1 MSTPND
7 ERRLAPAAM
16 PDPRMNL
23 YAQPQ
28 KLVRI
33 GRRRR
38 LNVNLS
44 GSGGPTVI
52 LSAGG
57 GCSTLHWSR
66 VQGPLSRTNRVL
78 AFDRAGMGFS
88 DPGPF
93 PRTTSRVVSDLR
105 AALKVLDIG
114 PPYVLVGHSLGS
126 FDARLFAFRHP
137 DEVVGMVLVDP
148 RGNRHKQRSNAAAPS
163 LAAIQRREAGELR
176 RKPAMARSKPAPGT
190 AAYEALVPERN
201 PTLTDEVNDALRD
214 LALRPSY
221 WRTLRSE
228 MAAADGASDA
238 ELMAAERMLDIPLI
252 VLSALWAPIPGIP
265 PDEMRAMN
273 AAWRSSHDEL
283 AALSPR
289 GVRRDMADGV
299 GHMIQ
304 LQRPDVVIDAVHE
317 VISAA
322 AG

>member
-1 MSTPND
+1 
-7 ERRLAPAAM
+7 
-16 PDPRMNL
+16 MNL

-28 KLVRI
+28 RLVRI
-33 GRRRR
+33 GGRRK

-66 VQGPLSRTNRVL
+66 VQGPLAGTNRVL

-88 DPGPF
+88 DPGPL
-93 PRTTSRVVSDLR
+93 PRTTSRVVADLR
-105 AALKVLDIG
+105 AALAALDVG

-126 FDARLFAFRHP
+126 FDVRLFAFRHP
-137 DEVVGMVLVDP
+137 EEVAGMVLVDP
-148 RGNRHKQRSNAAAPS
+148 RGNNHKQRSNAAAPS
-163 LAAIQRREAGELR
+163 LGTIQRREARELR
-176 RKPAMARSKPAPGT
+176 RKAPMARSKPLPGT
-190 AAYEALVPERN
+190 AGYDALVRTRD

-221 WRTLRSE
+221 WRTLKSE
-228 MAAADGASDA
+228 MDAADGASD
-238 ELMAAERMLDIPLI
+238 EEVQAAQRQLDIPLI

-265 PDEMRAMN
+265 PDEMQAMN
-273 AAWRSSHDEL
+273 AAWRASHDEL

-289 GVRRDMADGV
+289 GVRRDAPEGV

-304 LQRPDVVIDAVHE
+304 LQRPDLVIDAVRD
-317 VISAA
+317 VIALA

>member
-1 MSTPND
+1 
-7 ERRLAPAAM
+7 M
-16 PDPRMNL
+16 PDPRMNR

-28 KLVRI
+28 RLVRI
-33 GRRRR
+33 GRRRK

-57 GCSTLHWSR
+57 GGSTLHWGR
-66 VQGPLSRTNRVL
+66 VQGPLGLTNRVL

-88 DPGPF
+88 DPGPL

-105 AALKVLDIG
+105 AALVVLDLG
-114 PPYVLVGHSLGS
+114 PPYVLVGHSMGS
-126 FDARLFAFRHP
+126 FDARLFAFLHP
-137 DEVVGMVLVDP
+137 EEVVGMVLVDP
-148 RGNRHKQRSNAAAPS
+148 RGTGHQERNKVTAPS
-163 LAAIQRREAGELR
+163 LGPIQRREARELR
-176 RKPAMARSKPAPGT
+176 RKPAMAQSKPAPGT
-190 AAYEALVPERN
+190 AEYDALVPRRD

-221 WRTLRSE
+221 WRTIKAELD
-228 MAAADGASDA
+228 AANGASDE
-238 ELMAAERMLDIPLI
+238 ELRAAERQLDIPLI
-252 VLSALWAPIPGIP
+252 VLSALWGPIPGIP

-273 AAWRSSHDEL
+273 AAWRASHDEL

-289 GVRRDMADGV
+289 GLRRDAPDGV

-304 LQRPDVVIDAVHE
+304 LQRPDIVIDAVRE
-317 VISAA
+317 VIRMA

>member
-1 MSTPND
+1 
-7 ERRLAPAAM
+7 
-16 PDPRMNL
+16 MNR

-28 KLVRI
+28 RLVRI
-33 GRRRR
+33 WGRRK

-44 GSGGPTVI
+44 GSIGPTVI
-52 LSAGG
+52 LSAGA

-66 VQGPLSRTNRVL
+66 VQGPLGRTNRVL

-93 PRTTSRVVSDLR
+93 PRTTSRVVADLR
-105 AALKVLDIG
+105 AALVALDVG
-114 PPYVLVGHSLGS
+114 PPYVLVGHSMGS
-126 FDARLFAFRHP
+126 FDARLFAFLHP
-137 DEVVGMVLVDP
+137 GEVVGMVLVDP
-148 RGNRHKQRSNAAAPS
+148 RGDRHHQRSNVAAPS
-163 LAAIQRREAGELR
+163 LGAIQRREARELR
-176 RKPAMARSKPAPGT
+176 RKPAMARAKPAPAT
-190 AAYEALVPERN
+190 AEYDALVGQRD

-221 WRTLRSE
+221 WRTIKAE
-228 MAAADGASDA
+228 GDAANGASDE
-238 ELMAAERMLDIPLI
+238 ELRTAERQLNIPLI

-265 PDEMRAMN
+265 PDEMRALN
-273 AAWRSSHDEL
+273 AAWRASHDEL

-289 GVRRDMADGV
+289 GLRRDAPDRV

-304 LQRPDVVIDAVHE
+304 LQRPDLVIDAIHE
-317 VISAA
+317 VIRTA

>member
-1 MSTPND
+1 
-7 ERRLAPAAM
+7 M

-28 KLVRI
+28 RLVRI
-33 GRRRR
+33 GARRK

-52 LSAGG
+52 LCAGG
-57 GCSTLHWSR
+57 GGSTLHWGM
-66 VQGPLSRTNRVL
+66 VQGSLARANRVL

-105 AALKVLDIG
+105 AALVALDLG
-114 PPYVLVGHSLGS
+114 PPYVLVGHSMGS
-126 FDARLFAFRHP
+126 FDARLFAFLHP

-148 RGNRHKQRSNAAAPS
+148 RGNGHHQRNQIAAPS
-163 LAAIQRREAGELR
+163 LGAIQRREARELR
-176 RKPAMARSKPAPGT
+176 RKPSMARAKPAPGT
-190 AAYEALVPERN
+190 AEYDALVGQRS
-201 PTLTDEVNDALRD
+201 PTLTDEVNDALRG
-214 LALRPSY
+214 LTLRPSY
-221 WRTLRSE
+221 WRTIKSE
-228 MAAADGASDA
+228 LDWANGASDE
-238 ELMAAERMLDIPLI
+238 ELRAVERQLDIPLI

-265 PDEMRAMN
+265 PDELRAMN
-273 AAWRSSHDEL
+273 ATWRASHDEL

-289 GVRRDMADGV
+289 GLRRDAPDGV

-304 LQRPDVVIDAVHE
+304 LQRPDIVIDAVRE
-317 VISAA
+317 VISQLD
-322 AG
+322 